1 MSTRDRDERLGDDV
15 ELNPQPIPPGHQ
27 EATRTTGTSR
37 PGDQVELNP
46 QPIPPGRGL
55 MGALRRLLGALRRV
69 FGGRSRQR

>member
-27 EATRTTGTSR
+27 DPTGPRR

-46 QPIPPGRGL
+46 QPIPPGHGW
-55 MGALRRLLGALRRV
+55 MSALRRRLGAFPRV
-69 FGGRSRQR
+69 FGGRAR

>member
-27 EATRTTGTSR
+27 DATRTTNR

-55 MGALRRLLGALRRV
+55 MGALRRLLGALRRM
-69 FGGRSRQR
+69 FGSRSR

>member
-27 EATRTTGTSR
+27 DATRHGR

-55 MGALRRLLGALRRV
+55 MGALRRLLGALRRM
-69 FGGRSRQR
+69 FGGRAR